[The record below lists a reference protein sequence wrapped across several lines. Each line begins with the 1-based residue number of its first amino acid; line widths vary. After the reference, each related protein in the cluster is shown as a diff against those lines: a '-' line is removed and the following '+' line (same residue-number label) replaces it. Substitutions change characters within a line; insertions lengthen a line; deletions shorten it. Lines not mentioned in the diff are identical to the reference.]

1 MEILVRSISSEF
13 QSRLVY
19 LLKYA
24 NLFLFIALMA
34 NCYFAESYIR
44 RRESA
49 SVIPPSNLAL
59 GNAAGERNYSHPAM
73 LRASNYPIDGIVI

>member
-1 MEILVRSISSEF
+1 M
-13 QSRLVY
+13 
-19 LLKYA
+19 KYA

-34 NCYFAESYIR
+34 KCYFAESHVR

-59 GNAAGERNYSHPAM
+59 RNAGGKRNYFHPAM
-73 LRASNYPIDGIVI
+73 LHASNYPIDGIVIQRDGKRTLHNAGI